1 MGPSGKQRACEECRR
16 RRKGCDLGGKRSEF
30 DKREKMAV
38 ALTRAQLERRSLR
51 VGGAVPQEI
60 LRRLAQ
66 LEARGGGGSVEG
78 SAEVN
83 RRLDAFEDVQGKLV
97 DGHRYLVDRLEPVSA
112 HHDTLVGDVERLE
125 EDLETVQ
132 DQLQG
137 MEIKTDEDTK
147 ELTAQSANLMTAVLA
162 IARGQG
168 MGGLLAGSQPVA
180 SGSGSKRPRE
190 DEEED
195 EEEEHRRKSRS
206 RTGEEELDDEALE
219 EKDADPDADEE
230 EEEDDTEDVG
240 KGKDRAE

>member
-1 MGPSGKQRACEECRR
+1 MGPTGKQRACEECRR

-30 DKREKMAV
+30 DEREKMAV
-38 ALTRAQLERRSLR
+38 ALTRAQLERGSLR

-97 DGHRYLVDRLEPVSA
+97 DGHRYLVDRLDRVSA
-112 HHDTLVGDVERLE
+112 HHDALVGDVEKLE
-125 EDLETVQ
+125 ENLETVQ

-137 MEIKTDEDTK
+137 MEIKTDGDIK

-168 MGGLLAGSQPVA
+168 TGGLLAGSQPVA
-180 SGSGSKRPRE
+180 SGSGLKR
-190 DEEED
+190 
-195 EEEEHRRKSRS
+195 
-206 RTGEEELDDEALE
+206 L
-219 EKDADPDADEE
+219 
-230 EEEDDTEDVG
+230 
-240 KGKDRAE
+240 